1 MAANAASSSRSL
13 FAFTTVISFPRE
25 TTTFLD
31 KSSCTRSPDVATSAF
46 ASQRYKKM
54 PGRVWGRPGIYL
66 CNPKRAFGCAPQ
78 HQIGRAWGV
87 MGWAADCFLNTRL
100 LVPPAHVPRM
110 RSAMTSQACAL
121 ASSSVRSPAA
131 EIVRAISRHFSANCR
146 YSSTV
151 LFCWNLGLIGITT
164 RGWPFCSSQSRN
176 QDTGY
181 RRLFPP

>member
-1 MAANAASSSRSL
+1 VSARCHHPSPEDGRTGLLNQLWKLRLQCAAPMRCDKLS
-13 FAFTTVISFPRE
+13 FAKV
-25 TTTFLD
+25 
-31 KSSCTRSPDVATSAF
+31 
-46 ASQRYKKM
+46 KKM

-66 CNPKRAFGCAPQ
+66 CKPKGRSKCAPH
-78 HQIGRAWGV
+78 HQIGRARGYGV
-87 MGWAADCFLNTRL
+87 GGRLFPQRGTRL